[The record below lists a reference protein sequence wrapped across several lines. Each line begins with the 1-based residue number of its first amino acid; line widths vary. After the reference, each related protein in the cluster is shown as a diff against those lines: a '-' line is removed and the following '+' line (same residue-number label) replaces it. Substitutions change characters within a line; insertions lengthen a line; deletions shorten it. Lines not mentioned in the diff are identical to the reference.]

1 MIGRNDPCPCG
12 SGKKYKK
19 CCANNEAVTTTVLF
33 EEELEQVLD
42 TMFANYPERQDH
54 RALIEHFQG
63 WIPTLHE
70 SLSREL
76 VEAISIDDFFFHQR
90 QDIWLGHLDKM
101 MKNFVRPA
109 TLKVLATWRQPE
121 MFVGQVV
128 AVHET
133 FIEAKHILTGA
144 TVFIRRETDKPIP
157 VDMFVFAFL
166 LPDRTLEENHFL
178 AISTLIFIS
187 DAYAKVFK
195 AYAKDFDGED
205 VFAFF
210 AKNHLA
216 LWQKLVAAGY
226 NGEEFTEKEAS
237 VVNDL
242 QAFLTKQNLQAE
254 KLVELVED
262 FLVEKQ
268 PKARKTEA
276 ISAGAVRFAQEHD
289 FFGGQSFT
297 IKEISE
303 HFEISASSLNKYAQE
318 LAAYYAEKQ
327 A

>member
-19 CCANNEAVTTTVLF
+19 CCANKEAVTTEVLF

-42 TMFANYPERQDH
+42 TMFSTYPERKDH
-54 RALIEHFQG
+54 HALIEHFQG

-70 SLSREL
+70 KLAREL
-76 VEAISIDDFFFHQR
+76 VEAISIDDFFFHRR

-101 MKNFVRPA
+101 EKTFVRPA
-109 TLKVLATWRQPE
+109 TLKVLAAWRKPE
-121 MFVGQVV
+121 MFVGQITDVQQD
-128 AVHET
+128 
-133 FIEAKHILTGA
+133 FIEATHLLTGD
-144 TVFIRRETDKPIP
+144 TVFIRRENNKPIP
-157 VDMFVFAFL
+157 TGMFVFAFIL
-166 LPDRTLEENHFL
+166 QDRTLQAQHYV

-187 DAYAKVFK
+187 DEYTKVFA
-195 AYAKDFDGED
+195 AYAKDFKAGDAND
-205 VFAFF
+205 FF
-210 AKNHLA
+210 KEHHLA
-216 LWQKLVAAGY
+216 LWQKLVDAGY
-226 NGEEFTEKEAS
+226 RGEEFTEKEAS
-237 VVNDL
+237 VVKDL
-242 QAFLTKQNLQAE
+242 KVFLAKHD
-254 KLVELVED
+254 LVSEQLLEVVED

-268 PKARKTEA
+268 PKARKSEA

-289 FFGGQSFT
+289 FFNGTTFT

-303 HFEISASSLNKYAQE
+303 SFEISASSLNKYAQE